1 LVPKYTKPEA
11 ETRAE
16 IDAKLIAAGWTIQ
29 DKKRLNLF
37 EKLGVAVREMDT
49 DTGPADYTLFIDGKA
64 CGIVEAKREGSNL
77 GEVVGQSRRYAVSG
91 VKHVEKWQDKLP
103 FTYEATNHEIRFC
116 DWRDPH
122 ARSRYVFYFH
132 RPETLKVWLE
142 EGNTLRARLH
152 DLPKLNTE
160 NLRRCQIDAIHGIEQ
175 SLKAAKWPPAPEKPT
190 PPSPKFIVW
199 PSLPRSNASCFWKEQ
214 WSTLPADVKG
224 KIYEGLL
231 ERNAQDVKGGAGQY
245 FTPCLLTRAII

>member
-175 SLKAAKWPPAPEKPT
+175 SLKAAK
-190 PPSPKFIVW
+190 
-199 PSLPRSNASCFWKEQ
+199 PRA
-214 WSTLPADVKG
+214 
-224 KIYEGLL
+224 LL
-231 ERNAQDVKGGAGQY
+231 QMATGAGKTY
-245 FTPCLLTRAII
+245 TAVTEVYRLAKFAKVKRVLFLEGAVVHLAGGCER